1 MSLWPAIAEG
11 IALSTAKRFF
21 GWRSW
26 SQLTNSSTPP
36 PWMRWLRLRA
46 SMSAVNEVV
55 MDAIMDRLGR
65 NSLMTIACRTPH
77 AGSFTAQQNDPVT
90 SHECAA
96 LWSLNRC

>member
-1 MSLWPAIAEG
+1 
-11 IALSTAKRFF
+11 
-21 GWRSW
+21 
-26 SQLTNSSTPP
+26 
-36 PWMRWLRLRA
+36 
-46 SMSAVNEVV
+46 

-96 LWSLNRC
+96 LWSLNCFRQQNVHKGVIHEDGIVLPTPLQISDITRGGGFR